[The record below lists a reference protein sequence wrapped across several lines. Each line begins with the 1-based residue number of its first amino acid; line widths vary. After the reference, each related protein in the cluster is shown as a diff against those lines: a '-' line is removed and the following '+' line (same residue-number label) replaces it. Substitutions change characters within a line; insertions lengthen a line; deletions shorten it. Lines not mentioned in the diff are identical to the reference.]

1 MFVRN
6 IKEFKKKTN
15 KKKIICLDCGKKKVG
30 VAISDENHK
39 ISMPMETLVRNLEFY
54 KNINKIIN
62 DYSIGGILVGLPL
75 NEEKKINRM
84 SQSIID
90 TTKNLDKYLSNYKL
104 NIPFFFWDE
113 NYTSIEAEDST
124 NKFFKNKKKQ
134 KKFLDKFA
142 AKIILDDFLNLN
154 QETDEKKNKTTT

>member
-30 VAISDENHK
+30 IAISDENHK

-54 KNINKIIN
+54 KNIIKIIN
-62 DYSIGGILVGLPL
+62 DYNIGGILVGLPL
-75 NEEKKINRM
+75 GEEKKINKM

-90 TTKNLDKYLSNYKL
+90 TTKNLDNHLSSSKL

-124 NKFFKNKKKQ
+124 YEFFKNKKKQ

-142 AKIILDDFLNLN
+142 ARIILEDFFNSN
-154 QETDEKKNKTTT
+154 RETNE

>member
-30 VAISDENHK
+30 IAISDENHK

-54 KNINKIIN
+54 KNIIKIIN
-62 DYSIGGILVGLPL
+62 DFSIGGILVGLPL
-75 NEEKKINRM
+75 DEGKKINRM

-90 TTKNLDKYLSNYKL
+90 TTKNLDKYLNNYKL
-104 NIPFFFWDE
+104 DIPFYFWDE

-124 NKFFKNKKKQ
+124 YKFFKNKKKQ
-134 KKFLDKFA
+134 KKNLDKFA
-142 AKIILDDFLNLN
+142 ARIILEDFFSSN
-154 QETDEKKNKTTT
+154 QKNNE

>member
-39 ISMPMETLVRNLEFY
+39 ISMPMQILFRNLKFNN
-54 KNINKIIN
+54 NIIKIIN
-62 DYSIGGILVGLPL
+62 DYNIGGILVGLPL
-75 NEEKKINRM
+75 DEGKKINRM

-90 TTKNLDKYLSNYKL
+90 TTKNLDKYLNNYKL
-104 NIPFFFWDE
+104 DIPFYFWDE

-124 NKFFKNKKKQ
+124 YKFFKNKKKQ
-134 KKFLDKFA
+134 KKNLDKFA
-142 AKIILDDFLNLN
+142 ARIILEDFFSSN
-154 QETDEKKNKTTT
+154 QKNNE

>member
-30 VAISDENHK
+30 IAISDENHK

-54 KNINKIIN
+54 KNMIKIIN
-62 DYSIGGILVGLPL
+62 DYNIGGILVGLPFD
-75 NEEKKINRM
+75 EEKKINKM

-90 TTKNLDKYLSNYKL
+90 TTKNLDNHLNRSKL

-124 NKFFKNKKKQ
+124 YEFFKNKKKQ

-142 AKIILDDFLNLN
+142 ARIILEDFFNSN
-154 QETDEKKNKTTT
+154 RETNE

>member
-30 VAISDENHK
+30 IAISDENHK

-54 KNINKIIN
+54 KNIIKIIN
-62 DYSIGGILVGLPL
+62 DYNIGGILVGLPL
-75 NEEKKINRM
+75 GEEKKINKM

-90 TTKNLDKYLSNYKL
+90 TTTNLGNHLNRSKL

-124 NKFFKNKKKQ
+124 YEFFKNKKKQ

-142 AKIILDDFLNLN
+142 ARIILEDFFNSN
-154 QETDEKKNKTTT
+154 QETNE

>member
-15 KKKIICLDCGKKKVG
+15 KKKIICLDCGKKKIG
-30 VAISDENHK
+30 IAISDENHK
-39 ISMPMETLVRNLEFY
+39 ISMPMETLIRNAEFF
-54 KNINKIIN
+54 KNIIKIIN
-62 DYSIGGILVGLPL
+62 DYNIGGILVGLPFD
-75 NEEKKINRM
+75 EEKKINKM

-90 TTKNLDKYLSNYKL
+90 TTKNLDKHLNNYKL

-113 NYTSIEAEDST
+113 NYTSIEAENLT
-124 NKFFKNKKKQ
+124 YKFFKNKKKQ

-142 AKIILDDFLNLN
+142 ARIILEDFFNSN
-154 QETDEKKNKTTT
+154 QETNE

>member
-30 VAISDENHK
+30 IAISDENHK

-54 KNINKIIN
+54 KNIIKIIN
-62 DYSIGGILVGLPL
+62 DYNIGGILVGLPL
-75 NEEKKINRM
+75 GEEKKINKM

-90 TTKNLDKYLSNYKL
+90 TTTNLDNYLNRSKL

-124 NKFFKNKKKQ
+124 YEFFKNKKKQ

-142 AKIILDDFLNLN
+142 ARIILEDFFNSN
-154 QETDEKKNKTTT
+154 RETNE

>member
-30 VAISDENHK
+30 IAISDENHK

-54 KNINKIIN
+54 KNIIKIIN
-62 DYSIGGILVGLPL
+62 DYNIGGILVGLPL
-75 NEEKKINRM
+75 GEEKKINKM

-90 TTKNLDKYLSNYKL
+90 TNKNLDKHLNNYKL

-124 NKFFKNKKKQ
+124 YEFFKNKKKQ

-142 AKIILDDFLNLN
+142 ARIILEDFFNSN
-154 QETDEKKNKTTT
+154 RETNE

>member
-30 VAISDENHK
+30 IAISDENHK

-54 KNINKIIN
+54 KNIIKIIN
-62 DYSIGGILVGLPL
+62 DYNIGGILVGLPL
-75 NEEKKINRM
+75 EGENKINKM

-90 TTKNLDKYLSNYKL
+90 TTKNLDNHLNRSKL

-124 NKFFKNKKKQ
+124 YEFFKNKKKQ

-142 AKIILDDFLNLN
+142 ARIILEDLFNSN
-154 QETDEKKNKTTT
+154 QETNE

>member
-30 VAISDENHK
+30 IAISDENHK

-54 KNINKIIN
+54 KNIIKIIN
-62 DYSIGGILVGLPL
+62 EYNIGGILVGLPL
-75 NEEKKINRM
+75 DEEKKINKM

-90 TTKNLDKYLSNYKL
+90 TTRNLDNHLNRSKL

-124 NKFFKNKKKQ
+124 YEFFKNKKKQ

-142 AKIILDDFLNLN
+142 ARIILEDFFNSN
-154 QETDEKKNKTTT
+154 QETNE

>member
-30 VAISDENHK
+30 IAISDENHK

-54 KNINKIIN
+54 KNIIKIIN

-75 NEEKKINRM
+75 DEDNKVNRM
-84 SQSIID
+84 SQFIID
-90 TTKNLDKYLSNYKL
+90 TTKNLDEYLNNYKL

-124 NKFFKNKKKQ
+124 NEFFKNKKKQ

-142 AKIILDDFLNLN
+142 ARIILEDFFNSN
-154 QETDEKKNKTTT
+154 QKNNE

>member
-30 VAISDENHK
+30 IAISDENHK

-54 KNINKIIN
+54 KNIIKIIN
-62 DYSIGGILVGLPL
+62 DFSIGGILVGLPL
-75 NEEKKINRM
+75 DEEKKINRM

-90 TTKNLDKYLSNYKL
+90 TTKNLDNHLNRSKL

-124 NKFFKNKKKQ
+124 YEFFKNKKKQ

-142 AKIILDDFLNLN
+142 ARIILEDFFNSN
-154 QETDEKKNKTTT
+154 RETNE

>member
-39 ISMPMETLVRNLEFY
+39 ISMPMETLFRNVE
-54 KNINKIIN
+54 
-62 DYSIGGILVGLPL
+62 
-75 NEEKKINRM
+75 
-84 SQSIID
+84 
-90 TTKNLDKYLSNYKL
+90 
-104 NIPFFFWDE
+104 
-113 NYTSIEAEDST
+113 
-124 NKFFKNKKKQ
+124 FFKNKKKQ

-142 AKIILDDFLNLN
+142 ARIILEDFFNSN
-154 QETDEKKNKTTT
+154 RETNE

>member
-30 VAISDENHK
+30 IAISDENHK

-54 KNINKIIN
+54 KNIIKIIN
-62 DYSIGGILVGLPL
+62 DFSIGGILVGLPL
-75 NEEKKINRM
+75 DEEKRINRM

-90 TTKNLDKYLSNYKL
+90 TVKNLDKYLNKHKL

-113 NYTSIEAEDST
+113 NYTSIEAEDTT
-124 NKFFKNKKKQ
+124 NEFFKNKKKQ
-134 KKFLDKFA
+134 KKNLDKFA
-142 AKIILDDFLNLN
+142 ARIILEDFFNSN
-154 QETDEKKNKTTT
+154 QKNNE

>member
-30 VAISDENHK
+30 IAISDENHK

-54 KNINKIIN
+54 KNIIKIIN
-62 DYSIGGILVGLPL
+62 DFSIGGILVGLPL
-75 NEEKKINRM
+75 DEEKRINRM

-90 TTKNLDKYLSNYKL
+90 TAKNLDKYLNKHKL

-113 NYTSIEAEDST
+113 NYTSIEAEDTT
-124 NKFFKNKKKQ
+124 NEFFKNKKKQ
-134 KKFLDKFA
+134 KKNLDKFA
-142 AKIILDDFLNLN
+142 ARIILEDFFNSN
-154 QETDEKKNKTTT
+154 QETNE

>member
-15 KKKIICLDCGKKKVG
+15 KKKIICLDYGKKKVG

-39 ISMPMETLVRNLEFY
+39 ISMPMITLVRNVEFF
-54 KNINKIIN
+54 KNIIKIIN
-62 DYSIGGILVGLPL
+62 DFNIGGILVGIPL
-75 NEEKKINRM
+75 DEEKKINKM

-90 TTKNLDKYLSNYKL
+90 STKNLDNHLKNYKL

-124 NKFFKNKKKQ
+124 YDFFKNKKKQ

-142 AKIILDDFLNLN
+142 ARIILEDFINSN
-154 QETDEKKNKTTT
+154 QETNE

>member
-30 VAISDENHK
+30 IAISDENHK
-39 ISMPMETLVRNLEFY
+39 ISMPMETLFRNVEFFR
-54 KNINKIIN
+54 NIIKIVD
-62 DYSIGGILVGLPL
+62 DYNIGGILVGLPL
-75 NEEKKINRM
+75 DEEKKINKM

-90 TTKNLDKYLSNYKL
+90 ITKNLDNHLNNYKI

-124 NKFFKNKKKQ
+124 YELFKNKKKQ

-142 AKIILDDFLNLN
+142 AKIILEDFFNSN
-154 QETDEKKNKTTT
+154 PETNE

>member
-30 VAISDENHK
+30 IAISDENHK

-54 KNINKIIN
+54 KNIIKIIN
-62 DYSIGGILVGLPL
+62 DYNIGGILVGLPL
-75 NEEKKINRM
+75 GEEKKINKM

-90 TTKNLDKYLSNYKL
+90 TTKNLDNHLINQKL

-113 NYTSIEAEDST
+113 NFTSIEAEDST
-124 NKFFKNKKKQ
+124 NEFFKNKKKQ
-134 KKFLDKFA
+134 KKILDKFA
-142 AKIILDDFLNLN
+142 ARIILEDFFNSN
-154 QETDEKKNKTTT
+154 QETNE

>member
-30 VAISDENHK
+30 IAISDENHK
-39 ISMPMETLVRNLEFY
+39 ISMPMETLFRNVEFF
-54 KNINKIIN
+54 KNIIKIIN
-62 DYSIGGILVGLPL
+62 DYNIGGILVGLPL
-75 NEEKKINRM
+75 DEEKKINKM

-90 TTKNLDKYLSNYKL
+90 ITRNLDNHLNNYKL

-113 NYTSIEAEDST
+113 NYTSVEAEDST
-124 NKFFKNKKKQ
+124 NEFFKNKKKQ

-142 AKIILDDFLNLN
+142 ARIILEDFFNSN
-154 QETDEKKNKTTT
+154 RETNE

>member
-30 VAISDENHK
+30 IAISDENHK

-54 KNINKIIN
+54 KNIIKIIN
-62 DYSIGGILVGLPL
+62 DFSIGGILVGLPL
-75 NEEKKINRM
+75 DEEKRINRM

-90 TTKNLDKYLSNYKL
+90 TAKNLDKYLNKHKL

-113 NYTSIEAEDST
+113 NYTSIEAEDTT
-124 NKFFKNKKKQ
+124 NEFFKNKKKQ

-142 AKIILDDFLNLN
+142 ARIILDDFFNSN
-154 QETDEKKNKTTT
+154 QKNNE

>member
-30 VAISDENHK
+30 IAISDENHK

-54 KNINKIIN
+54 KNIIKIIN
-62 DYSIGGILVGLPL
+62 DFSIGGILVGLPL
-75 NEEKKINRM
+75 DEEKKINRM

-90 TTKNLDKYLSNYKL
+90 TTKNLDKYLNKHKL

-113 NYTSIEAEDST
+113 NYTSIEAEDTT
-124 NKFFKNKKKQ
+124 NEFFKNKKKQ
-134 KKFLDKFA
+134 KKNLDKFA
-142 AKIILDDFLNLN
+142 ARIILEDFFNSN
-154 QETDEKKNKTTT
+154 QKNNE

>member
-30 VAISDENHK
+30 IAISDENHK

-54 KNINKIIN
+54 KNIIKIIN
-62 DYSIGGILVGLPL
+62 DYNIGGILVGLPL
-75 NEEKKINRM
+75 GEEKKINKM

-90 TTKNLDKYLSNYKL
+90 TTTNLDNHLIRSKL

-124 NKFFKNKKKQ
+124 YEFFKNKKKQ

-142 AKIILDDFLNLN
+142 ARIILEDFFNSN
-154 QETDEKKNKTTT
+154 QENNE

>member
-30 VAISDENHK
+30 IAISDENHK

-54 KNINKIIN
+54 KNIIKIIN
-62 DYSIGGILVGLPL
+62 DYNIGGILVGLPL
-75 NEEKKINRM
+75 EGENKINKM

-90 TTKNLDKYLSNYKL
+90 TTKNLDNHLNRSKL

-124 NKFFKNKKKQ
+124 YEFFKNKKKQ

-142 AKIILDDFLNLN
+142 ARIILEDFFNSN
-154 QETDEKKNKTTT
+154 RETNE

>member
-54 KNINKIIN
+54 KNIIKIIN
-62 DYSIGGILVGLPL
+62 DFSIGGILVGLPL
-75 NEEKKINRM
+75 DEEKRINRM

-90 TTKNLDKYLSNYKL
+90 TAKNLDKYLNKHKL

-113 NYTSIEAEDST
+113 NYTSIEAEDTT
-124 NKFFKNKKKQ
+124 NEFFKNKKKQ
-134 KKFLDKFA
+134 KKNLDKFA
-142 AKIILDDFLNLN
+142 ARIILEDFFNSN
-154 QETDEKKNKTTT
+154 QKNNE

>member
-30 VAISDENHK
+30 IAISDENHK

-54 KNINKIIN
+54 KKIIKIIN
-62 DYSIGGILVGLPL
+62 DYNIGGILVGLPL
-75 NEEKKINRM
+75 DEEKKINKM

-90 TTKNLDKYLSNYKL
+90 TSKNLDNDLNRSKL

-124 NKFFKNKKKQ
+124 YEFFKNKKKQ

-142 AKIILDDFLNLN
+142 ARIILEDFFNSN
-154 QETDEKKNKTTT
+154 RETNE